1 MKILFSSNHNYL
13 DVGSGAAVTTREELL
28 ELVRRGHKARTLCG
42 ALFDGVRFG
51 EEELVK
57 TLSRMGIPAQRSLT
71 TAEVGGARL
80 TFKLYRFDDS
90 GIDSTVFIPLDES
103 GRETNWN
110 HAAEKVFLALLEEQF
125 DEFSPEI
132 LASYG
137 GQRTVS
143 ASAMKAKR
151 RGIKS
156 VFMLHNLSYRDP
168 KLFKNFDMIVVP
180 SEYVRKRYRERLG
193 LDARVLAPLIDPA
206 KVVATERTPRF
217 LAFVTPTAEKGLYFF
232 IGIARE
238 LGERRPD
245 IPILLV
251 EGRGKVQR
259 LSTIPEARKLT
270 NLNVLERVES
280 PALFFKETRLLV
292 VPSLCEETFGRVVVE
307 AGMNGIPALC
317 SDRGALPEVVGDR
330 NLVLP
335 IPQRFTPA
343 TRAIPTPEETED
355 WLAALVAL
363 WDDSKRAERFGV
375 QLRKRVQRY
384 AKDDVANRLETLLN
398 ELY

>member
-42 ALFDGVRFG
+42 ALFDGVRSG

-143 ASAMKAKR
+143 AAAMKAKR

-206 KVVATERTPRF
+206 KVVATERTPRY
-217 LAFVTPTAEKGLYFF
+217 LTFVTPTAEKGLYFF
-232 IGIARE
+232 VGIARE
-238 LGERRPD
+238 LNERRPD
-245 IPILLV
+245 VPILIV
-251 EGRGKVQR
+251 EGRGKVR
-259 LSTIPEARKLT
+259 ELGNIPEARGLT
-270 NLNVLERVES
+270 NLHVLERASS
-280 PALFFKETRLLV
+280 PHEFLRETRILLL
-292 VPSLCEETFGRVVVE
+292 PSLCEETFGRVVVE
-307 AGMNGIPALC
+307 AGMNDIPVVCAN
-317 SDRGALPEVVGDR
+317 RGAIPEVVG
-330 NLVLP
+330 NAGFVLP
-335 IPQRFTPA
+335 IPSRFQTEG
-343 TRAIPTPEETED
+343 RLIPTSEEMAP
-355 WLAALVAL
+355 WFAAIVSL
-363 WDDSKRAERFGV
+363 WDDESLRDRVGV
-375 QLRKRVQRY
+375 QLRERVRRY
-384 AKDDVANRLETLLN
+384 DYDATVAELEKVLANL
-398 ELY
+398 

>member
-1 MKILFSSNHNYL
+1 MRILFSSCHNYL

-42 ALFDGVRFG
+42 ALFDGVRAG

-57 TLSRMGIPAQRSLT
+57 TLGRLGTPAQRSRT
-71 TAEVGGARL
+71 TVEVGGVRL
-80 TFKLYRFDDS
+80 TFKLYRFDNS
-90 GIDSTVFIPLDES
+90 GIDSTVFIPLDEL
-103 GRETNWN
+103 GCETNWRVE
-110 HAAEKVFLALLEEQF
+110 AEKTFLALLEEQF
-125 DEFSPEI
+125 DKFSPDI

-156 VFMLHNLSYRDP
+156 VFMLHNLSYRDR
-168 KLFKNFDMIVVP
+168 KLFENFDMIVVP
-180 SEYVRKRYRERLG
+180 SEYVRKRYRARLG
-193 LDARVLAPLIDPA
+193 FDSRVVAPLIDPA
-206 KVVATERTPRF
+206 KVVAPERAPRF
-217 LAFVTPTAEKGLYFF
+217 LTFVTPTVEKGLYFF
-232 IGIARE
+232 LGIARE

-259 LSTIPEARKLT
+259 LATIPEARKLT

-280 PALFFKETRLLV
+280 PALFFKETRLLL

-307 AGMNGIPALC
+307 AGLNGIPALC
-317 SDRGALPEVVGDR
+317 SDRGALPEIVGDP

-343 TRAIPTPEETED
+343 SRAIPSPKETEN
-355 WLAALVAL
+355 WLAAIVAL
-363 WDDSKRAERFGV
+363 WDDPRRAERLGAK
-375 QLRKRVQRY
+375 LRERVLLY
-384 AKDDVANRLETLLN
+384 AKDSVARELEMLLDKSF
-398 ELY
+398 

>member
-1 MKILFSSNHNYL
+1 MRIIFSSCHNYL
-13 DVGSGAAVTTREELL
+13 DVGSGAAGTTREELL

-42 ALFDGVRFG
+42 ALFDGVRSG

-57 TLSRMGIPAQRSLT
+57 TLGRLGIPAQRSLT

-103 GRETNWN
+103 GNETNWRVE
-110 HAAEKVFLALLEEQF
+110 AEKTFLALLEEQF
-125 DEFSPEI
+125 KEFSPDI

-143 ASAMKAKR
+143 ASAMKAKC

-168 KLFKNFDMIVVP
+168 KLFENFDMIVVP
-180 SEYVRKRYRERLG
+180 AEYVRKRYRERLG
-193 LDARVLAPLIDPA
+193 FDSRVLAPLIDPA
-206 KVVATERTPRF
+206 KVVATERAPRF
-217 LAFVTPTAEKGLYFF
+217 LTFVTPTTEKGLYFF

-251 EGRGKVQR
+251 EGRGKIQR
-259 LSTIPEARKLT
+259 LATIPEARKLT

-280 PALFFKETRLLV
+280 PAQFFKETRLLL
-292 VPSLCEETFGRVVVE
+292 VPSLYEETFGRVVVE

-317 SDRGALPEVVGDR
+317 SDRGALPEVVGDPK
-330 NLVLP
+330 LVLP
-335 IPQRFTPA
+335 IPPRFTPA
-343 TRAIPTPEETED
+343 TRAIPVSEETED
-355 WLAALVAL
+355 WLAAIVAL
-363 WDDSKRAERFGV
+363 WDDSDRAERLGFRLHKHV
-375 QLRKRVQRY
+375 QQY
-384 AKDDVANRLETLLN
+384 GKDVVANRLEALLC
-398 ELY
+398 E